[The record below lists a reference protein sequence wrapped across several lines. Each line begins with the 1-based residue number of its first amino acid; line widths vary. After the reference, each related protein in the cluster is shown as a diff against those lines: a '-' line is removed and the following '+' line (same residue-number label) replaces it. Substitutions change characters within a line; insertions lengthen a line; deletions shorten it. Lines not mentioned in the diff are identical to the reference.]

1 MKKVSKFF
9 FDITTDI
16 KIPTYLV
23 LVRNLYNNYPYIQVG
38 AKAHYDP
45 LTALKGAL
53 METLASLNLLA
64 NPNQDIAEIVDIK
77 NTKI

>member
-1 MKKVSKFF
+1 M
-9 FDITTDI
+9 
-16 KIPTYLV
+16 
-23 LVRNLYNNYPYIQVG
+23 RNLYNNYPYIQVG

-77 NTKI
+77 KYKKYKKVSRIICSITHQGMIKMLLIS